1 MSQQNTS
8 SSFYAIN
15 MFFRVKTMGIK
26 RQKELSI
33 DLKNIFDVNCF
44 SVYACWPWDNFW
56 FLAGSSVKGHRSR
69 GINESNLQ
77 RLVKMLLDYN
87 SL

>member
-44 SVYACWPWDNFW
+44 SVYAC
-56 FLAGSSVKGHRSR
+56 
-69 GINESNLQ
+69 
-77 RLVKMLLDYN
+77 
-87 SL
+87 